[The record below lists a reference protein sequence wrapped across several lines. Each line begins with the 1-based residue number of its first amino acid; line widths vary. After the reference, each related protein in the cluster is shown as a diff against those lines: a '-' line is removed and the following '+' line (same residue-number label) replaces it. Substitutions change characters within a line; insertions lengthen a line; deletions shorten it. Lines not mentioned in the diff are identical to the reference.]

1 MTRAHTPPLRGAIF
15 DMDGTLLDSMAMWRG
30 AAAELVRRHG
40 RTPAPDL
47 LQQIVAMPLAE
58 TVVYLVRQYRL
69 ELSPAALKE
78 EFEQYLAE
86 QYGRRLQLKPGAAQ
100 LVNTLRAHGVP
111 VALASATELPL
122 IQAAMDRLGLLN
134 SFCTVASCQQYG
146 SKQQPHIYLAACR
159 AMGLAPAETAVFED
173 SLVPLRTAHAAGCFA
188 VMVED
193 AQSRPDWPQMAAL
206 ADLRIADLRAFEPG
220 PLFGF

>member
-1 MTRAHTPPLRGAIF
+1 MTGTHTPPLRGAIF

-58 TVVYLVRQYRL
+58 TVVYLVDRYRMD
-69 ELSPAALKE
+69 LSPAALKE

-100 LVNTLRAHGVP
+100 LMGTLRAHGVP
-111 VALASATELPL
+111 AALASATELPL
-122 IQAAMDRLGLLN
+122 IQAAMGRLGLLN

-146 SKQQPHIYLAACR
+146 SKQQPDIYLAACR

-173 SLVPLRTAHAAGCFA
+173 SLVPLRTARAAGCFA

-193 AQSRPDWPQMAAL
+193 AQSRLEWPAMAAL
-206 ADLRIADLRAFEPG
+206 ADLRIADLRDFEPG